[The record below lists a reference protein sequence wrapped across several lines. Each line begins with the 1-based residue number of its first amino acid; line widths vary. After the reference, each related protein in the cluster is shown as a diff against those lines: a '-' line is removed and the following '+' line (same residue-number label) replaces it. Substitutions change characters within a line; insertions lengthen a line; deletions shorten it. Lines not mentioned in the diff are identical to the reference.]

1 MSAGPHESCRQLM
14 TLPSYQVRKFRP
26 QDRAAV
32 RALCCETGFLGQPI
46 DPVFED
52 RELFADFLTR
62 YYLRYEPES
71 AFVLERDGRL
81 VGYML
86 GCLHPL
92 RIQFHNALQNIIFF
106 ITLLWR
112 YPRYHAKS
120 RKFIRW
126 ILWNG
131 WREVPAAPRRT
142 PHIHINFLPEARGS
156 AEAKELF
163 DAFME
168 YLTASGVKRV
178 YGQVVSF
185 ESRRGEAM
193 FRRYGFRLINR
204 SEITKYRG
212 LHPQPVYLSTIVR
225 DFEESPPDTIRASL
239 RR

>member
-1 MSAGPHESCRQLM
+1 MNPAAALM
-14 TLPSYQVRKFRP
+14 TPPSYHVRKYRP
-26 QDRAAV
+26 QDRDAV
-32 RALCCETGFLGQPI
+32 RNLCCATGFLGQPI

-52 RELFADFLTR
+52 RDLFADFLTR

-71 AFVLERDGRL
+71 AFVLESDGRL

-92 RIQFHNALQNIIFF
+92 RIQFHNALQNIWYFF
-106 ITLLWR
+106 ILLWR
-112 YPRYHAKS
+112 YPRYQARS

-126 ILWNG
+126 VLWNG

-156 AEAKELF
+156 AAAKELF

-168 YLTASGVKRV
+168 YLSASGVKRV
-178 YGQVVSF
+178 YGQMASF

-193 FRRYGFRLINR
+193 FRRYGFKLINR
-204 SEITKYRG
+204 SEITKYRE
-212 LHPQPVYLSTIVR
+212 LHPKPVYLSTVVR
-225 DFEESPPDTIRASL
+225 DFEESPTDIIRASL